1 MRCEYTLDMIRYEKL
16 LKKPR
21 VAKSLIGMAL
31 VEFDQFYAEFEIAHT
46 ERLQA
51 STKTRTKK
59 KRQRAVGAGRKHK
72 YDLRD
77 RLLMTLFWLKAYTT
91 YELLGFFYDLNK
103 TNIEDNLNLI
113 LDTLVCMTGFNFERP
128 KADRPKLHTAAEVMD
143 AFPDVRLIIDAKEQ
157 RVERPKNKKD
167 QDGTVQDLQKP
178 YYSGKKKT
186 HTIKNQAAIS
196 PTGLIEHASASVPG
210 GSTHDVTL
218 LHQTDLLS
226 ELAEDEAAMM
236 DKGYDG
242 IAADYP
248 DKKLYLPFKARRNH
262 PLTEEQKA
270 YNRFLAKYR
279 IVVEHTMAQL
289 NKFQILAQRFRHPLT
304 RHSVIFRIVC
314 SLVNRR
320 IQLRPLKQ
328 YTPA

>member
-1 MRCEYTLDMIRYEKL
+1 M
-16 LKKPR
+16 
-21 VAKSLIGMAL
+21 SLA
-31 VEFDQFYAEFEIAHT
+31 EFDKFYAEFECVHQ
-46 ERLQA
+46 ERLLA
-51 STKTRTKK
+51 SNKIRRGKK
-59 KRQRAVGAGRKHK
+59 KRQRAVGAGRKHR

-103 TNIEDNLNLI
+103 TNIEDNLNLV
-113 LDTLVCMTGFNFERP
+113 LDTLVNMTSFNFEYP
-128 KADRPKLHTAAEVMD
+128 TADRKKLSSAQEIMD

-157 RVERPKNKKD
+157 RVERPQSKKD
-167 QDGTVQDLQKP
+167 KDGNVQDRQKP
-178 YYSGKKKT
+178 YYSGKKKA

-196 PTGLIEHASASVPG
+196 PSGLVEHASESVPG
-210 GSTHDVTL
+210 GSTHDLTL
-218 LHQTDLLS
+218 LRQTDLLS
-226 ELAEDEAAMM
+226 KLADGEAAMM

-242 IAADYP
+242 IVADYP

-289 NKFQILAQRFRHPLT
+289 NKFQILAQKFRHHLT
-304 RHSVIFRIVC
+304 KHSGIFRIVC
-314 SLVNRR
+314 GLVNRR
-320 IQLRPLKQ
+320 IQLRPLKL
-328 YTPA
+328 YSPA

>member
-1 MRCEYTLDMIRYEKL
+1 MN
-16 LKKPR
+16 
-21 VAKSLIGMAL
+21 L
-31 VEFDQFYAEFEIAHT
+31 VEFEQFYAEFEDAHT

-51 STKTRTKK
+51 SQKTRGNQ

-77 RLLMTLFWLKAYTT
+77 RLLMTMFWLKVYMT

-113 LDTLVCMTGFNFERP
+113 LETLAGMTHFNFERP
-128 KADRPKLHTAAEVMD
+128 KAERKKLHSMEEVMD

-167 QDGTVQDLQKP
+167 KDGNVQDRQKP

-186 HTIKNQAAIS
+186 HTIKNQAAVS
-196 PTGLIEHASASVPG
+196 PTGLIEHASESVPG
-210 GSTHDVTL
+210 GATHDINL
-218 LHQTDLLS
+218 LRQTDLLS
-226 ELAEDEAAMM
+226 QLDDDEAAML

-289 NKFQILAQRFRHPLT
+289 NKFQVLAQRFRHPLT
-304 RHSVIFRIVC
+304 RHSAIFRIVC
-314 SLVNRR
+314 GLVNRR

>member
-1 MRCEYTLDMIRYEKL
+1 
-16 LKKPR
+16 
-21 VAKSLIGMAL
+21 MAL
-31 VEFDQFYAEFEIAHT
+31 VEFDKFYIEFETVHV
-46 ERLQA
+46 ELLQA
-51 STKTRTKK
+51 STKTRGSRK

-103 TNIEDNLNLI
+103 TNIEDNLNHI
-113 LDTLVCMTGFNFERP
+113 LDTLVNMTSFNFERP
-128 KADRPKLHTAAEVMD
+128 KADRKKLSSIKEIMD

-167 QDGTVQDLQKP
+167 KDGNVQDRQKP
-178 YYSGKKKT
+178 YYSGKKKA

-196 PTGLIEHASASVPG
+196 PTGLVEHASESVPG

-218 LHQTDLLS
+218 LRQTDLLS
-226 ELAEDEAAMM
+226 ELADEEAAMM

-289 NKFQILAQRFRHPLT
+289 NKFQILAQRFRHQLT
-304 RHSVIFRIVC
+304 RHSAIFRIVC
-314 SLVNRR
+314 GLVNRR
-320 IQLRPLKQ
+320 IQLCPLKQ
-328 YTPA
+328 YSHA

>member
-1 MRCEYTLDMIRYEKL
+1 MITYPRL
-16 LKKPR
+16 LKTPQ

-31 VEFDQFYAEFEIAHT
+31 AEFDKFYAEFETAHI

-51 STKTRTKK
+51 SMKTRGGKK
-59 KRQRAVGAGRKHK
+59 KRQRAVGAGRKYK

-77 RLLMTLFWLKAYTT
+77 RLLMSLFWLKAYTT

-103 TNIEDNLNLI
+103 TNIEDNLKLS
-113 LDTLVCMTGFNFERP
+113 LDTLASMTSFNFERP
-128 KADRPKLHTAAEVMD
+128 KADRKKLSSVQEIMD

-167 QDGTVQDLQKP
+167 QDGNVQDRQKP
-178 YYSGKKKT
+178 YYSGKKKA
-186 HTIKNQAAIS
+186 HTLKNQAAIS
-196 PTGLIEHASASVPG
+196 PTGLVEHASESVP
-210 GSTHDVTL
+210 GSTHDLTL
-218 LHQTDLLS
+218 LRQTDLLS
-226 ELAEDEAAMM
+226 ELADDEAAML

-289 NKFQILAQRFRHPLT
+289 NKFQILAQRFRHQLT
-304 RHSVIFRIVC
+304 KHSAIFRIVC
-314 SLVNRR
+314 GLVNRR

-328 YTPA
+328 YIPT

>member
-1 MRCEYTLDMIRYEKL
+1 MLTYEKL
-16 LKKPR
+16 LKKPQ
-21 VAKSLIGMAL
+21 VAKSLIGMSL
-31 VEFDQFYAEFEIAHT
+31 VEFDQFYDEFEKAHE

-51 STKTRTKK
+51 STTTRGGKN

-103 TNIEDNLNLI
+103 TNIEDNLNLM
-113 LDTLVCMTGFNFERP
+113 LDTLSSMTSFNFERP
-128 KADRPKLHTAAEVMD
+128 KADRKKLSSVKEIMD

-157 RVERPKNKKD
+157 RIERPKNKKD
-167 QDGTVQDLQKP
+167 KDGNMQDRQKP
-178 YYSGKKKT
+178 YYSGKKKA
-186 HTIKNQAAIS
+186 HTLKNQAAIS
-196 PTGLIEHASASVPG
+196 PTGLVEHASESVPG

-218 LHQTDLLS
+218 LRQTDLLS
-226 ELAEDEAAMM
+226 ELADDEAAMM
-236 DKGYDG
+236 DMGYDG

-262 PLTEEQKA
+262 PLTDEQKA

-289 NKFQILAQRFRHPLT
+289 NKFQILAQRFRHQLT
-304 RHSVIFRIVC
+304 KHSVIFRIVC
-314 SLVNRR
+314 GLVNRR

-328 YTPA
+328 YCPA

>member
-1 MRCEYTLDMIRYEKL
+1 MITYQKL
-16 LKKPR
+16 LKKPQ
-21 VAKSLIGMAL
+21 VAKSLVGMLL
-31 VEFDQFYAEFEIAHT
+31 VEFDKFYAEFEKAHE
-46 ERLQA
+46 ERLES
-51 STKTRTKK
+51 STTTRAGKK
-59 KRQRAVGAGRKHK
+59 KRQRATGAGRKHK

-113 LDTLVCMTGFNFERP
+113 LDTLASMTSFNFERP
-128 KADRPKLHTAAEVMD
+128 KADRKKLSCVEEIMD
-143 AFPDVRLIIDAKEQ
+143 AFPDVRLIIDGKEQ

-167 QDGTVQDLQKP
+167 KDGNVQDRQKP
-178 YYSGKKKT
+178 YYSGKKKA
-186 HTIKNQAAIS
+186 HTLKNQVAIS
-196 PTGLIEHASASVPG
+196 PIGLVEHASESVP
-210 GSTHDVTL
+210 GSTHDLTL
-218 LHQTDLLS
+218 LRQTDLIS
-226 ELAEDEAAMM
+226 ELAENEAAMM

-242 IAADYP
+242 IAADHP

-289 NKFQILAQRFRHPLT
+289 NKFQILAQRFRHQLT
-304 RHSVIFRIVC
+304 KHSIIFRIVC

-320 IQLRPLKQ
+320 ILLRPLKQ
-328 YTPA
+328 YGSA

>member
-1 MRCEYTLDMIRYEKL
+1 
-16 LKKPR
+16 
-21 VAKSLIGMAL
+21 MAL
-31 VEFDQFYAEFEIAHT
+31 VEFDTFYAEFETAHT
-46 ERLQA
+46 ERLQS
-51 STKTRTKK
+51 STKTRSKT

-103 TNIEDNLNLI
+103 TNIEDNLNLV
-113 LDTLVCMTGFNFERP
+113 LDTLVHMTSFNFEHP
-128 KADRPKLHTAAEVMD
+128 KADRQKLHTLADVME

-157 RVERPKNKKD
+157 RIERPKNKKD
-167 QDGTVQDLQKP
+167 KDGNAQDLQKP

-186 HTIKNQAAIS
+186 HTLKNQAAVS
-196 PTGLIEHASASVPG
+196 PTGLIEHASESVPG
-210 GSTHDVTL
+210 GATHDLNL
-218 LHQTDLLS
+218 LRQTDLLS
-226 ELAEDEAAMM
+226 ELDEGEAAMM

-242 IAADYP
+242 ITADYP

-262 PLTEEQKA
+262 PVTEEQKA

-289 NKFQILAQRFRHPLT
+289 NKFQVLAQRFRHQLT
-304 RHSVIFRIVC
+304 KHTLIFRIVC

-328 YTPA
+328 YNPA

>member
-1 MRCEYTLDMIRYEKL
+1 MITYEKL
-16 LKKPR
+16 LKKPQ
-21 VAKSLIGMAL
+21 VAKSLIGMVL
-31 VEFDQFYAEFEIAHT
+31 VEFDTFYAEFETAHA
-46 ERLQA
+46 ERLQS
-51 STKTRTKK
+51 STKTRSKT

-91 YELLGFFYDLNK
+91 YEILGFFYDLDK
-103 TNIEDNLNLI
+103 TNIEDNLKLI
-113 LDTLVCMTGFNFERP
+113 LETLVSMTSFNFERP
-128 KADRPKLHTAAEVMD
+128 KAERKKLHSVAEVMD
-143 AFPDVRLIIDAKEQ
+143 AFPEVRLVIDAKEQ
-157 RVERPKNKKD
+157 PVERPKNKKD
-167 QDGTVQDLQKP
+167 KDGNVQDRQKP

-186 HTIKNQAAIS
+186 HTLKNQAAVS
-196 PTGLIEHASASVPG
+196 PTGLIEHASESVPG
-210 GSTHDVTL
+210 GATHDLNL
-218 LHQTDLLS
+218 LRQTDLLS
-226 ELAEDEAAMM
+226 ELGEGEAAMM

-242 IAADYP
+242 IVADYP

-289 NKFQILAQRFRHPLT
+289 NKFQVLAQRFRHQLT
-304 RHSVIFRIVC
+304 KHSAIFRIVC
-314 SLVNRR
+314 GLVNRR
-320 IQLRPLKQ
+320 ILLRPLKQ